1 MILSNL
7 SNKKLILASQSPRR
21 KQLLQGLGIDFSVF
35 VKENIDEVFDANI
48 PTEKVAEFLAKK
60 KADSYQDII
69 TENTIIITA
78 DTVVVHNNTILNKP
92 KDKQDAINML
102 KSLSDNK
109 HEVITGV
116 CIKSAYKAVLF
127 SSSSLVYF
135 KNLTGNE
142 IDYYIEK
149 YKPYDKAGAYGIQEW
164 IGYIGINRIE
174 GSYFNIMGLPVDLI
188 YNELNQF

>member
-35 VKENIDEVFDANI
+35 VKKNIDEVFDANI